1 MKKIITSIAV
11 SAVVVLTGC
20 GDSNDPLDYNTS
32 AYPDDYNSTTADAQN
47 DVYGVLDGQNTNTT
61 PTTGAQTV
69 PANSEGEYGGTSS
82 DTNRYTNNPDLGE
95 LITDDGTTADST
107 DTTNYT
113 NDMGEYYDL
122 ESFKAWYQSEC
133 KGVFK
138 SNLYIAKENR
148 YNGTIDCKN
157 KGLESVDLNYVAVF
171 DSVYKIDLSHN
182 KLTTIDLTPLGEM
195 TKIGI
200 LDLSHNQ
207 LEMTLE
213 DFKPLS
219 NLKSIDE
226 LWINNNKFKFTRK
239 ERDELYRMIPN
250 TKNDTV
256 KFKTLFK

>member
-1 MKKIITSIAV
+1 MKKIVTSLALFAVIAFI
-11 SAVVVLTGC
+11 GC
-20 GDSNDPLDYNTS
+20 GEDNNPIDYNTS
-32 AYPDDYNSTTADAQN
+32 GYPDFNETTTDAQN
-47 DVYGVLDGQNTNTT
+47 DAYRVLDGQNTDTT

-95 LITDDGTTADST
+95 LITDDDTTADST

-171 DSVYKIDLSHN
+171 DSVYKLDLSYNKLKTIDLSPLGKMKYINIIDLSHN
-182 KLTTIDLTPLGEM
+182 KELYMTID
-195 TKIGI
+195 
-200 LDLSHNQ
+200 
-207 LEMTLE
+207 
-213 DFKPLS
+213 DFKPLY
-219 NLKSIDE
+219 NFEKIDE
-226 LWINNNKFKFTRK
+226 LWINNDGFKLTYE
-239 ERDELYRMIPN
+239 ERNELYRNLNN
-250 TKNDTV
+250 TSDKTV
-256 KFKTLFK
+256 KFKILVK